1 MSTETPPSARPRI
14 EIRFCPKCRWYTR
27 ATWLAQELFITYPD
41 AFEAVALV
49 PAGVGIFEVVAEGEV
64 LFSRAVEGRFPEP
77 KELKQALRDRFFP
90 TLDLGHSG
98 GPGVATPLPS
108 EPK

>member
-1 MSTETPPSARPRI
+1 MNTDASPGHRPRL

-41 AFEAVALV
+41 ALLELALV
-49 PAGVGIFEVVAEGEV
+49 PAGVGTFEVVADGEV
-64 LFSRAVEGRFPEP
+64 IFSRAATGRFPEP

-90 TLDLGHSG
+90 ERDLGHSG
-98 GPGVATPLPS
+98 GPGTATPLPS
-108 EPK
+108 NPE

>member
-1 MSTETPPSARPRI
+1 MTDRPLPRPRL

-41 AFEAVALV
+41 ALREIALV
-49 PAGVGIFEVVAEGEV
+49 PAGVGTFEVVADHEV
-64 LFSRAVEGRFPEP
+64 IFSRAATGRFPEP

-90 TLDLGHSG
+90 TRDLGHSG
-98 GPGVATPLPS
+98 GPGPAAAGGS
-108 EPK
+108 EPE